1 MNAYFV
7 PGIQLRTI
15 VYFHIVK
22 NQTQMEPSLGNS
34 LSRQIRLV
42 IQVKLNLAYSVKQA
56 KLNLGPFL
64 LMPLKIIN
72 ET

>member
-1 MNAYFV
+1 
-7 PGIQLRTI
+7 
-15 VYFHIVK
+15 
-22 NQTQMEPSLGNS
+22 MEPRLGNS

-56 KLNLGPFL
+56 KLNLGHFL